1 MEILKTGAPPYG
13 QLSAGEKRRIRK
25 IFEEKVSRYSRL
37 MGLSA
42 GRIAIRNQRTR
53 WGSCSS
59 KGNLNFNYQ
68 LCYMPERL
76 LDYVVIHELAHLRQM
91 NHSREF
97 WREVEK
103 YCPDYRDLRKELKR
117 YTPVQG

>member
-1 MEILKTGAPPYG
+1 MEIKQTGAPPFG

-25 IFEEKVSRYSRL
+25 TFEEKVTYYSRL
-37 MGLSA
+37 MGVSV

-91 NHSREF
+91 NHSRAF
-97 WREVEK
+97 WQEVEK
-103 YCPDYRDLRKELKR
+103 FCPDYKTLRKELR
-117 YTPVQG
+117 GYTPVRG